1 MTTSSWRRLALA
13 GLFAAL
19 ALPVAAEEG
28 GSSSEEPP
36 PPGGTSQQ
44 SDGPSFGG
52 PNAVE
57 NQLHEDK
64 QSGTPF
70 FDRIADWKSGLKDKH
85 GVDLGVDYT
94 AAYFRA
100 SDSPGEDQSGSG
112 LLRFYGAWD
121 LVGRKG
127 KNTGALV
134 WKAEHRH
141 GYTDVPLFD
150 FGFEIGYAGFIEP
163 PFSDAGLILTNLYWR
178 QRWREKSAITAVGG
192 WVDATDY
199 VDVYAL
205 ASPWTGFANFAFSTG
220 SNTIPVPNQGLGAA
234 ASAMLTKQLFVIGGF
249 ADSNSDPGDPLDGF
263 DTFFND
269 REYFKHIEFGWTPSL
284 DRLYLDNVHVT
295 VWHADERVEALT
307 PSGWGANFSF
317 TRYLGERWLPFV
329 RGGWADDG
337 GSVLQKSLSA
347 GFGYQPVPGKN
358 LLGVGFNWGQPNEST
373 FAPGLDDQYTAE
385 VFYRW
390 NVSREIALTPDLQYV
405 KNPALNPDQDSI
417 WVFGLRARFAL

>member
-1 MTTSSWRRLALA
+1 MMTSSWRWPALV
-13 GLFAAL
+13 GVFVAL

-28 GSSSEEPP
+28 GSSSDDPP
-36 PPGGTSQQ
+36 PPAGESQPG
-44 SDGPSFGG
+44 DGPTFGG

-57 NQLHEDK
+57 NQLHED
-64 QSGTPF
+64 QQAGGPL
-70 FDRIADWKSGLKDKH
+70 FDRIADWKSWLKDKR
-85 GVDLGVDYT
+85 GIDLGLDYS
-94 AAYFRA
+94 AAYFSA
-100 SDSPGEDQSGSG
+100 SDSPGDDQSASG
-112 LLRFYGAWD
+112 MLRFFGSWD
-121 LVGRKG
+121 LVGRGK
-127 KNTGALV
+127 KNTGAFV
-134 WKAEHRH
+134 WKVEHRH

-150 FGFEIGYAGFIEP
+150 FGFELGYAGFIAP
-163 PFSDAGLILTNLYWR
+163 PFSDAGLLLTNLYWR
-178 QRWREKSAITAVGG
+178 QRWREKRAITAVGG

-205 ASPWTGFANFAFSTG
+205 ASPWTGFTNFSFSTG

-234 ASAMLTKQLFVIGGF
+234 ASAMLTKQLFVIGGL
-249 ADSNSDPGDPLDGF
+249 ADSNSDPGDPIDGF

-284 DRLYLDNVHVT
+284 DRLYLDNLHVT
-295 VWHADERVEALT
+295 FWHADEREEAGT

-337 GSVLQKSLSA
+337 GSVLQKSLSV

-358 LLGVGFNWGQPNEST
+358 LLGVGLNWGEPNEST

-390 NVSREIALTPDLQYV
+390 NVSREIALTPDLQYL

>member
-70 FDRIADWKSGLKDKH
+70 LDRIADWKSGLKDKH
-85 GVDLGVDYT
+85 GVDLGIDYT
-94 AAYFRA
+94 AAYFGA

-163 PFSDAGLILTNLYWR
+163 AAGSTQPTTSTSTRWPVRGPASPTSPSRRARTRFPFRIR
-178 QRWREKSAITAVGG
+178 G
-192 WVDATDY
+192 WV
-199 VDVYAL
+199 
-205 ASPWTGFANFAFSTG
+205 
-220 SNTIPVPNQGLGAA
+220 
-234 ASAMLTKQLFVIGGF
+234 
-249 ADSNSDPGDPLDGF
+249 
-263 DTFFND
+263 
-269 REYFKHIEFGWTPSL
+269 
-284 DRLYLDNVHVT
+284 RL
-295 VWHADERVEALT
+295 
-307 PSGWGANFSF
+307 
-317 TRYLGERWLPFV
+317 
-329 RGGWADDG
+329 
-337 GSVLQKSLSA
+337 
-347 GFGYQPVPGKN
+347 
-358 LLGVGFNWGQPNEST
+358 LL
-373 FAPGLDDQYTAE
+373 
-385 VFYRW
+385 RC
-390 NVSREIALTPDLQYV
+390 
-405 KNPALNPDQDSI
+405 
-417 WVFGLRARFAL
+417 

>member
-1 MTTSSWRRLALA
+1 MMTSSWRWPALV
-13 GLFAAL
+13 GVFVAL

-28 GSSSEEPP
+28 GSSSDDPP
-36 PPGGTSQQ
+36 PPAGESQPG
-44 SDGPSFGG
+44 DGPTFGG

-57 NQLHEDK
+57 NQLHED
-64 QSGTPF
+64 QQAGGPL
-70 FDRIADWKSGLKDKH
+70 FDRIADWKSWLKDKR
-85 GVDLGVDYT
+85 GIDLGLDYS
-94 AAYFRA
+94 AAYFSA
-100 SDSPGEDQSGSG
+100 SDSPGDDQSASG
-112 LLRFYGAWD
+112 MLRFFGSWD
-121 LVGRKG
+121 LVGRGK

-134 WKAEHRH
+134 WKVEHRH

-150 FGFEIGYAGFIEP
+150 FGFELGYAGFIAP
-163 PFSDAGLILTNLYWR
+163 PFSDAGLLLTNLYWR
-178 QRWREKSAITAVGG
+178 QRWREKRAITAVGG

-205 ASPWTGFANFAFSTG
+205 ASPWTGFTNFSFSTG

-234 ASAMLTKQLFVIGGF
+234 ASAMLTKQLFVIGGL
-249 ADSNSDPGDPLDGF
+249 ADSNSDPGDPIDGF

-284 DRLYLDNVHVT
+284 DRLYLDNLHVT
-295 VWHADERVEALT
+295 FWHADEREEAGT

-337 GSVLQKSLSA
+337 GSVLQKSLSV

-358 LLGVGFNWGQPNEST
+358 LLGVGLNWGEPNEST

-390 NVSREIALTPDLQYV
+390 NVSREIALTPDLQYL

>member
-1 MTTSSWRRLALA
+1 MMTSSWRWPALV
-13 GLFAAL
+13 GLFVAL

-28 GSSSEEPP
+28 GSSSDDPP
-36 PPGGTSQQ
+36 PPAGEPQPG
-44 SDGPSFGG
+44 DGPTFGG

-57 NQLHEDK
+57 NQLHED
-64 QSGTPF
+64 QQAGRPL
-70 FDRIADWKSGLKDKH
+70 FDRIADWKSWLKDKR
-85 GVDLGVDYT
+85 GIDLGLDYS
-94 AAYFRA
+94 AAYFGA
-100 SDSPGEDQSGSG
+100 SDSPGDDQSASG
-112 LLRFYGAWD
+112 MLRFLGSWD
-121 LVGRKG
+121 LVGRGK

-134 WKAEHRH
+134 WKVEHRH

-150 FGFEIGYAGFIEP
+150 FGFELGYAGFIAP
-163 PFSDAGLILTNLYWR
+163 PFSDAGLLLTNLYWR
-178 QRWREKSAITAVGG
+178 QRWREKRAITAVGG

-205 ASPWTGFANFAFSTG
+205 SSPWTGFTNFSFSTG

-234 ASAMLTKQLFVIGGF
+234 ASAMLTKQLFVIGGL
-249 ADSNSDPGDPLDGF
+249 ADSNSDPGDPIDGF

-284 DRLYLDNVHVT
+284 DRLYLDNLHVT
-295 VWHADERVEALT
+295 FWHADEREEAGT
-307 PSGWGANFSF
+307 PSGRGANFSF
-317 TRYLGERWLPFV
+317 TRYLGGRWLPFV

-337 GSVLQKSLSA
+337 GSVLQKSLSV

-358 LLGVGFNWGQPNEST
+358 LLGVGLNWGEPNEST

-390 NVSREIALTPDLQYV
+390 NVSREIALTPDLQYL

-417 WVFGLRARFAL
+417 WVFGLRARLAL